1 MKLLNLDSV
10 KKQKLLILLCCLV
23 YSFAYAGRYSYSANI
38 GSIIDFYGI
47 TRAEAGVV
55 STFFFFSYG
64 VGQLLNAFL
73 CKFYPKRYV
82 ISGAVI

>member
-1 MKLLNLDSV
+1 MKLLNLDSM

-73 CKFYPKRYV
+73 CKFYPKL
-82 ISGAVI
+82 G

>member
-1 MKLLNLDSV
+1 M

-47 TRAEAGVV
+47 TRAEAGAVMIIKK
-55 STFFFFSYG
+55 TG
-64 VGQLLNAFL
+64 VGKLE
-73 CKFYPKRYV
+73 C
-82 ISGAVI
+82 